1 VLELH
6 EAAWREIVAHA
17 RTSAPEEACGIL
29 VGRRTETGFAV
40 LRAEPCRNVHPGD
53 RTRRFLIDP
62 ERQLAVQREARQQ
75 GLAIVG
81 FYHSH
86 PGGRAELSEHDRAQ
100 AHPWT
105 PMLIVALRG
114 GRVEARA
121 WRCGP
126 AGGFEETLV
135 RIGPVTGAG
144 PGASSQADGG

>member
-1 VLELH
+1 MLELH
-6 EAAWREIVAHA
+6 EAAWREILAHA
-17 RTSAPEEACGIL
+17 RTTAPEEACGVL

-53 RTRRFLIDP
+53 RTQRFLIDP

-86 PGGRAELSEHDRAQ
+86 PGGRAEPSGEDRAQ

-105 PMLIVALRG
+105 PMLIIALRG
-114 GRVEARA
+114 EFAEARA
-121 WRCGP
+121 WRCDP
-126 AGGFEETLV
+126 AAGFEETPV
-135 RIGPVTGAG
+135 RIGPVTGSGTA
-144 PGASSQADGG
+144 ASIKADGG